1 MFMNKILFLHFHVH
15 FGEEVRGIQKKIFSL
30 KKMYSVFSSERI
42 HI

>member
-1 MFMNKILFLHFHVH
+1 MFMNKILFPHFHVH
-15 FGEEVRGIQKKIFSL
+15 FGEEIREIQNIFSL